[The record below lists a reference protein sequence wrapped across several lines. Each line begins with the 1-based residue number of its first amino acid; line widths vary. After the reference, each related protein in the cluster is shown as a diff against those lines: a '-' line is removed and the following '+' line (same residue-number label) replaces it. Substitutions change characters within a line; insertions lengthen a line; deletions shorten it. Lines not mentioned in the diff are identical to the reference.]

1 MAFRHAGVPV
11 ATDES
16 PPPQPSPGGRGSERE
31 KQSLTPASPMVVMGK
46 VVGAQGILGWVK
58 VQTFTEYLDS
68 LLDYGTWYVGNEQ
81 EWRPLEVLE
90 ANVHGGRVL
99 IAKLQGILD
108 RTAAEKYKG
117 LLIAVPRAELPE
129 KEEGEYYWSDLIGL
143 MVENLAGEVFGMVD
157 SLLETGA
164 NDVLVVKGE
173 SGEKLIPF
181 IASVIQQVDLK
192 NKKIRVDWQAD
203 YLK

>member
-1 MAFRHAGVPV
+1 
-11 ATDES
+11 
-16 PPPQPSPGGRGSERE
+16 
-31 KQSLTPASPMVVMGK
+31 MVVMGK
-46 VVGAQGILGWVK
+46 VVGAQGIQGWVK

-68 LLDYGTWYVGNEQ
+68 LLDYNIWYVGNEQ
-81 EWRPLEVLE
+81 AWRPLEVLE
-90 ANVHGGRVL
+90 ANVHGGKGL
-99 IAKLQGILD
+99 IAKLQGIAD

-117 LLIAVPRAELPE
+117 QLIAVPRAELPE
-129 KEEGEYYWSDLIGL
+129 QKEGEYYWSDLVGL
-143 MVENLAGEVFGMVD
+143 SVENLAGEKFGTVD

-181 IASVIQQVDLK
+181 IDSVIKQVSLK
-192 NKKIRVDWQAD
+192 DKTIRVDWQAD

>member
-1 MAFRHAGVPV
+1 
-11 ATDES
+11 
-16 PPPQPSPGGRGSERE
+16 
-31 KQSLTPASPMVVMGK
+31 MVVMGK
-46 VVGAQGILGWVK
+46 VVGAQGIQGWVK

-68 LLDYGTWYVGNEQ
+68 LLDYTTWYVGNEQ

-99 IAKLQGILD
+99 IAKLQGIPD

-143 MVENLAGEVFGMVD
+143 TVENLQGEMFGTVD

-181 IASVIQQVDLK
+181 IDSVIKQVSLK
-192 NKKIRVDWQAD
+192 DKTIRVDWQAD